1 VPAGIISSGEL
12 ERLSSFIRTG
22 KALYVEGYDFPSDH
36 KNSDFFKMLGCDYI
50 EFGYVESNIRILNG
64 GAGSFVSD
72 MTFRYGHTPTNR
84 TRTDVIAANS
94 GQLLFSSQ
102 DSLGYA
108 VAYDNGDYRIIVS
121 TFLFGALAD
130 GDSINTKTELM
141 ERYMQFLQG
150 TSSVKN
156 IYSDVLSPANFKLFS
171 NYPNPFSY
179 STTINFKLTQNT
191 NDVSLTIFNML
202 GQEIRCLKNISCY
215 NGNYSTIWNGKDNN
229 NLPLPAGTYIYQ
241 LRVGNRSVSRKMNLV
256 R

>member
-1 VPAGIISSGEL
+1 MPAGIISSGEL
-12 ERLSSFIRTG
+12 ERLTSFLKTG

-36 KNSDFFKMLGCDYI
+36 KNSEFFKMLGCDY
-50 EFGYVESNIRILNG
+50 VEYGLLEKDIRTLYG
-64 GAGSFVSD
+64 ETGSFVSD
-72 MTFRYGHTPTNR
+72 MTFQYGHTPTNR
-84 TRTDVIAANS
+84 TRTDVIASNS

-108 VAYDNGDYRIIVS
+108 VAYDNGGYRVIVS

-156 IYSDVLSPANFKLFS
+156 IYSDVLSPVNFKLFS

-179 STTINFKLTQNT
+179 STTINFKLTENN
-191 NDVSLTIFNML
+191 NDVCLTIFNML
-202 GQEIRCLKNISCY
+202 GQEILRLKNLSYY
-215 NGNYSTIWNGKDNN
+215 NGNYSTIWDGKDNN

-241 LRVGNRSVSRKMNLV
+241 LKMGNRSVSRKMNLV